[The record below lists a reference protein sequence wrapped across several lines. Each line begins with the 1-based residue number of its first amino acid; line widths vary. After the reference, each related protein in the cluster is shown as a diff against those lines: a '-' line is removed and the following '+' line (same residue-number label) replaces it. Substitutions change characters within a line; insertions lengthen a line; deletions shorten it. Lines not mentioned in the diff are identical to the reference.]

1 MFFLFFVRVLLPRV
15 GKLLKFSPR
24 DSESESDSSTY
35 TKSELFAEE
44 KLREE
49 VESFKLIKEEE
60 WSRREFKLLSI
71 VSVKIEGGDEAVVMG
86 KVVVSFKTSA

>member
-1 MFFLFFVRVLLPRV
+1 M
-15 GKLLKFSPR
+15 
-24 DSESESDSSTY
+24 
-35 TKSELFAEE
+35 
-44 KLREE
+44 REE
-49 VESFKLIKEEE
+49 VESLKLIKEEE